1 MLGSPALNSSQID
14 TIGVGAVIAVVVVGL
29 VLSLII
35 SAVVGRIIVLVV
47 MVVLGAVIWQ
57 QRATIE
63 SRVKKCQLDMTFMG
77 IHVHAPAD
85 VRAQCK
91 KITR

>member
-1 MLGSPALNSSQID
+1 
-14 TIGVGAVIAVVVVGL
+14 
-29 VLSLII
+29 
-35 SAVVGRIIVLVV
+35 
-47 MVVLGAVIWQ
+47 LGAVIWQ